1 MKLASHKK
9 SSLQVAIKTV
19 KKKDMKSIEVYQQ
32 RREIEVLK
40 MCQHPNI
47 IKLIDLFENSDYYYI
62 VLEYM
67 QGKDMFDYL
76 KAREFNISEER
87 AKDLAHQIV
96 SAVQYLHQYGI
107 VHRDIKLENIMMN
120 NSSD

>member
-1 MKLASHKK
+1 
-9 SSLQVAIKTV
+9 
-19 KKKDMKSIEVYQQ
+19 MKSIEVYQQ

-67 QGKDMFDYL
+67 
-76 KAREFNISEER
+76 
-87 AKDLAHQIV
+87 
-96 SAVQYLHQYGI
+96 
-107 VHRDIKLENIMMN
+107 
-120 NSSD
+120 

>member
-76 KAREFNISEER
+76 KARDFNISEER